1 MKLWLF
7 LRLWSLLWHLGLPFV
22 LIYLWRRGRKDP
34 LYAQHIAE
42 RFGRYRQR
50 LPGAV
55 WVHAVSLGEMR
66 SAVPLIR
73 ALLDRGESVVTTH
86 FTPAGRREAERV
98 FGPEIADGKLAA
110 VWVPFETSWAY
121 AGFFRAFQPK
131 AGLVMEIEI
140 WPRMIFAARNAGV
153 PLFMCNAQYP
163 TKSMARDAKLSLRHK
178 LMQGYAGAFVKSD
191 LQAQRFASVGVRNIH
206 VTGELR
212 FDQPIPPHL
221 VAAAE
226 ALCPLLAGDRPVIT
240 FASAVEGEDD
250 LYLEAITT
258 ALAHPSHPFV
268 VYVPRKPE
276 RFDEV
281 AGMLTKR
288 GLNAIRRST
297 ALDATLAPGLP
308 PPAREREA
316 PTGRAV
322 RLPSPLW
329 GGDGGGGP
337 PPSIITSA
345 DSSKTLPPP
354 ARGRAGEGVAPP
366 DILLGDSLGEMY
378 FYIALADRVVT
389 GGGFTP
395 HGAHNIIEP
404 LALKR
409 PVIVGPEI
417 HTIEYPAVEAI
428 AAGVCLRV
436 ETAEALTRALTDWP
450 GPETEAI
457 ESFFAAHSGATKKT
471 LAALDAEVKIR

>member
-1 MKLWLF
+1 MRLWLF
-7 LRLWSLLWHLGLPFV
+7 LRFWSLLWHLGLPFV
-22 LIYLWRRGRKDP
+22 LLYLRKRGRKDP
-34 LYAQHIAE
+34 LYAQHLAE

-50 LPGAV
+50 LPGAI

-73 ALLDRGESVVTTH
+73 ALLDRGECVVTTH
-86 FTPAGRREAERV
+86 FTPAGRREAARV
-98 FGPEIADGKLAA
+98 FAAEIADGRLAA
-110 VWVPFETSWAY
+110 VWVPFETAWAY
-121 AGFFRAFQPK
+121 TGFFRAFRPR

-140 WPRMIFAARNAGV
+140 WPRMIFAARGAGV

-163 TKSMARDAKLSLRHK
+163 TKSMARDAKFKLRHK

-191 LQAQRFASVGVRNIH
+191 LQAARFASVGVPNIT

-212 FDQPIPPHL
+212 FDQPVPPHL

-226 ALCPLLAGDRPVIT
+226 TIRPVLTRGRPVIT

-250 LYLEAITT
+250 LYLDAIAA
-258 ALAHPSHPFV
+258 ALRHPSRPFV

-281 AGMLTKR
+281 AGLIAAR
-288 GLNAIRRST
+288 GFNFLRRSR
-297 ALDATLAPGLP
+297 ALTATLTP
-308 PPAREREA
+308 PRR
-316 PTGRAV
+316 PT
-322 RLPSPLW
+322 PPW
-329 GGDGGGGP
+329 GGDGGGGH
-337 PPSIITSA
+337 
-345 DSSKTLPPP
+345 
-354 ARGRAGEGVAPP
+354 PP
-366 DILLGDSLGEMY
+366 DAAPDLLLGDSLGEMY
-378 FYIALADRVVT
+378 FYIALSDRVVT

-436 ETAEALTRALTDWP
+436 ETPQALVAALTDWTGP
-450 GPETEAI
+450 GADAI
-457 ESFFAAHSGATKKT
+457 ECFFGAHSGATQKT
-471 LAALDAEVKIR
+471 LAALDAQVNTA